1 MAFLIPLI
9 DSVLSSSITSGLL
22 IGMGGTVGVA
32 AGASTF
38 GGGAVKALQRYLATM
53 YYKMKFIQVA
63 LC

>member
-1 MAFLIPLI
+1 
-9 DSVLSSSITSGLL
+9 
-22 IGMGGTVGVA
+22 MGGTVGVA